1 MEVKEFLYLMLVAV
15 PWILFGTGCL
25 TGSGKKQLHR

>member
-1 MEVKEFLYLMLVAV
+1 MEVKEFIYLMLVAV

-25 TGSGKKQLHR
+25 INSGRKKLHR